1 MTKVSE
7 EQPRDTFS
15 LFLRLMSIGD
25 WLLKD
30 IRDKAGAAP
39 KEKRKAE
46 PLRARPI
53 PKMRRQRLFLGLSEE
68 IVQFAI
74 DAIHRLNQAIQG
86 AIQRGLIQTLSVRR
100 GSPIQCL
107 HRLLAFLHSYHLN
120 SRPRVWRV
128 SSMPLPT
135 GSNTDWM
142 SGFAR
147 TCLRYSLASVRENSG
162 NNMLSATIIAPDP
175 SFG

>member
-86 AIQRGLIQTLSVRR
+86 AIQRGLNPFRSTRK
-100 GSPIQCL
+100 P
-107 HRLLAFLHSYHLN
+107 
-120 SRPRVWRV
+120 
-128 SSMPLPT
+128 
-135 GSNTDWM
+135 D
-142 SGFAR
+142 
-147 TCLRYSLASVRENSG
+147 
-162 NNMLSATIIAPDP
+162 SAPP
-175 SFG
+175 SSFGFSALVSFELEAAGVAGLVVCAFRLGAECVG

>member
-53 PKMRRQRLFLGLSEE
+53 PKMRRQRLFLGFSEE

-86 AIQRGLIQTLSVRR
+86 AIQRGLIK
-100 GSPIQCL
+100 PFPFD
-107 HRLLAFLHSYHLN
+107 AE
-120 SRPRVWRV
+120 
-128 SSMPLPT
+128 
-135 GSNTDWM
+135 
-142 SGFAR
+142 AR
-147 TCLRYSLASVRENSG
+147 FSASIVFWLFCTR
-162 NNMLSATIIAPDP
+162 II
-175 SFG
+175 